1 MKVNIKKKFSV
12 ILTTLLIMACSE
24 QADIEILKLS
34 VGEEKTISDVVAVN
48 GGTIRGIAREGGLH
62 EYLGIPYAAA
72 PVGERRWQSPAKLVP
87 WEGERDSTDFGLPC
101 YQPNSVSAFY
111 DRSYE
116 EMSEDC
122 LTLNV

>member
-72 PVGERRWQSPAKLVP
+72 PVGADGASI
-87 WEGERDSTDFGLPC
+87 EGNVSCFSTSSSSLESSLSSDLEFC
-101 YQPNSVSAFY
+101 A
-111 DRSYE
+111 
-116 EMSEDC
+116 
-122 LTLNV
+122 